1 MAYTT
6 LATAL
11 GTTATALTFMA
22 NVAQFAPIP
31 YAQQLISLAVSILD
45 IAQRVQ
51 DNKAAFKQLAND
63 TGEIVCAILSVV
75 ESRGPSPFLKPH
87 LDGLVSYE
95 PPSKFCA
102 RRVTHFVSL
111 LEGIKDLAS
120 DHVSRH
126 AVVRMFMNMA
136 DQKKIQDFRA
146 QMSQALVVF
155 GLKTQINVHENI
167 VEILNELH
175 KGRTEALQSAPSAG
189 SDNPLS
195 PGTVDTSTKSTPSP
209 SSPPPTF
216 NTSPPQIA
224 ADPPPAQTFV
234 TNFNNSMGNVVGST
248 IGGTVTVMTVNGDY
262 TAQNLYQYGG
272 MARNFRAQKST
283 TSILLA

>member
-87 LDGLVSYE
+87 LDGLVS
-95 PPSKFCA
+95 
-102 RRVTHFVSL
+102 L
-111 LEGIKDLAS
+111 LEGIKDFAS

-167 VEILNELH
+167 VEILDELH

-189 SDNPLS
+189 SDSPLS

-209 SSPPPTF
+209 SSPPPAF
-216 NTSPPQIA
+216 NSPPPQIA
-224 ADPPPAQTFV
+224 AEPPPAQPFV
-234 TNFNNSMGNVVGST
+234 TNFNNCMGNIVGST

-262 TAQNLYQYGG
+262 TAQNSYQYGG
-272 MARNFRAQKST
+272 MARDFRAQKST
-283 TSILLA
+283 TSILLS